1 LPFLRLSSIS
11 SGVRRCKHECVMVA
25 IDDVEVLA
33 AGAGVEGLA
42 PIGAEAVAPAFV
54 WRERGGK

>member
-1 LPFLRLSSIS
+1 
-11 SGVRRCKHECVMVA
+11 MVV